1 MKKRMISILIAALL
15 LAAIMPTGTA
25 AIQLQ
30 GDTNRNGTV
39 DIIFTVTKGPEGFF
53 ETETGDY
60 LYMEELHVP
69 YFDLALYGLE
79 GYYYNP
85 ECYTGSG
92 GQQPGTALTAAG
104 VVTTMHMFIY
114 ATEVFMFGEDPS
126 DAGKGLHADDLS
138 TWVSWSQ
145 GAGSSFMS
153 FWDHSTNL
161 NYFLD
166 YEYPLGREGW
176 GSTSDQQALH
186 DGSHVSLHRITGGAM
201 GSVYGLMETE
211 DGTRDFGQVT
221 EGESITLTLKRTVAS
236 MASGSATS
244 YAVLRSTDVYI
255 LSEDEFAGQK
265 LGTDKWE
272 RLGYTDENGQITV
285 PGTLA
290 PGRYYISANGNP
302 DSERGPSVF
311 VLTVKRD
318 TGDVVFGDVNGDGLV
333 NSGDAVLVL
342 KHTAGTLGSADFI
355 EAAADVNGDELI
367 NSGDAVL
374 ILKRTAG
381 TIPAFPVE

>member
-1 MKKRMISILIAALL
+1 MSR
-15 LAAIMPTGTA
+15 
-25 AIQLQ
+25 
-30 GDTNRNGTV
+30 
-39 DIIFTVTKGPEGFF
+39 
-53 ETETGDY
+53 
-60 LYMEELHVP
+60 
-69 YFDLALYGLE
+69 
-79 GYYYNP
+79 
-85 ECYTGSG
+85 
-92 GQQPGTALTAAG
+92 
-104 VVTTMHMFIY
+104 
-114 ATEVFMFGEDPS
+114 
-126 DAGKGLHADDLS
+126 
-138 TWVSWSQ
+138 SQ
-145 GAGSSFMS
+145 G
-153 FWDHSTNL
+153 TNET
-161 NYFLD
+161 NY
-166 YEYPLGREGW
+166 
-176 GSTSDQQALH
+176 
-186 DGSHVSLHRITGGAM
+186 RITGNAM

-211 DGTRDFGQVT
+211 DGTRDFGEVT

-236 MASGSATS
+236 MASGSSTS
-244 YAVLRSTDVYI
+244 YRVLPDTDVYI
-255 LSEDEFAGQK
+255 LNEDDFAGQK
-265 LGTDKWE
+265 VTKWTS
-272 RLGYTDENGQITV
+272 LGYTDEKGQITV
-285 PGTLA
+285 PGTLE

>member
-1 MKKRMISILIAALL
+1 MKKRIISILIAALL

-79 GYYYNP
+79 RYYYNP
-85 ECYTGSG
+85 ECYTGSS

-114 ATEVFMFGEDPS
+114 ATEVFQFGEDPD

-186 DGSHVSLHRITGGAM
+186 DGSHVSLHRITGNAM

-211 DGTRDFGQVT
+211 DGTRDFGEVT

-236 MASGSATS
+236 MASGSSTS
-244 YAVLRSTDVYI
+244 YRALPDTDVYI
-255 LSEDEFAGQK
+255 LNEDDFAGQK
-265 LGTDKWE
+265 VTKWTS
-272 RLGYTDENGQITV
+272 LGYTDENGQITV
-285 PGTLA
+285 PGTLE

-302 DSERGPSVF
+302 DAERGPSVF